1 MSHWGD
7 LNSRP
12 PDYESGALPTKL
24 QWRQRDHLRH
34 RDKRIGAVDKAKF
47 HRGQHDS
54 MEETDEGAAPEG
66 STLSGTPNAA
76 PTGDDGGAYGQP
88 AVMVGP
94 KSSLPK
100 IMGILMM
107 IYGTIMGLLSL
118 LGILAIEDTISL
130 YEEMGLEFNS
140 IFLYVEGI
148 TAVGVNFVV
157 AYAGNQVRNYQ
168 RSGVMMGL
176 YAIGVQLAVSLIGT
190 LLYADMMAEIAGDS
204 GMGAIAGGIGAFFQ
218 VFCAA
223 ICGLLVALPI
233 LASADSLED

>member
-1 MSHWGD
+1 
-7 LNSRP
+7 
-12 PDYESGALPTKL
+12 
-24 QWRQRDHLRH
+24 
-34 RDKRIGAVDKAKF
+34 
-47 HRGQHDS
+47 

-76 PTGDDGGAYGQP
+76 PDGNDGGAYGQP
-88 AVMVGP
+88 AVMAGP

-107 IYGTIMGLLSL
+107 IYGVIVGLFSVLGLASTGDTIASYE
-118 LGILAIEDTISL
+118 AIEI
-130 YEEMGLEFNS
+130 EVNS
-140 IFLYVEGI
+140 IFMWVQGI
-148 TAVGVNFVV
+148 VAVGVNFAI

-168 RSGVMMGL
+168 RSGVMLGL
-176 YAIGVQLAVSLIGT
+176 YAIGALLAVQLIGT
-190 LLYADMMAEIAGDS
+190 VLFADAMAEMAGDS
-204 GMGAIAGGIGAFFQ
+204 GMGAIAGSIGAFFQ